1 MSKIIFT
8 PWKEQSELQ
17 SVRDHFYPPSMFNGP
32 DMRSRAC
39 ATVAAWKLRGNL
51 PHPVE
56 ATALLTDAILHD
68 DAKKNSIFSIRATYS
83 AAFCRFVT
91 GLVDSKLHGQRKT
104 MFQRA
109 IDLGLPASFVELRHE
124 ATHREL
130 PSLTVLRNAAQR
142 SLEWLWDYY
151 WAKIDL
157 NAGFAPDGVDDDIE
171 PVKTAVRACLAQVTG
186 ETGASEPPRKKRRV
200 QVLSGVAT
208 QLVSVCKS
216 SAKGAAAVS
225 GVLVEDEV
233 LVSGGRKLG
242 TSLDDEFSRWDYFLQ
257 VIVEGCPAFLTALV
271 EALVD
276 VLAFARSATKEDAHC
291 EGVFMWLD
299 HILCSS
305 QWESKRRL
313 LSFAYALSACE
324 QNSNHW
330 TDMLKERIQNAD
342 IDLSGSPGGRERS
355 GKDVNAPQSLHT
367 GTSHDL
373 DSLKDMGWEV
383 GHGGARGDTDSDK
396 LEVVLTP
403 GCSHRRKSSLV
414 MANEPG
420 KPRLDR
426 ADDKTACFVHSLIAG
441 EWVCPPGQARD
452 ARIAPGLLDDATR
465 FDDTAVDIDGVTV
478 TDMDNWTPRQSESIV
493 ESRQLTKKQLS
504 DMAWNVRKL
513 SKKLD
518 SIKLKLSVKN
528 VFVVTKAGDDS
539 VIAFTRKVTQWLLS
553 KDRDTEYNVYVERRL
568 EAAADFGASQLL
580 EDEPSAADRL
590 KFWDVKFVYENAY
603 LFDFVIT
610 LGGDGTVLYTSWLF
624 QQVVPPVLSFSLGS
638 LGFLTKF
645 DFNDYQKTLRSA
657 FKDGVVVSLRL
668 RFECTIM
675 RSNRRE
681 DGPLTH
687 SKKRDLVEELIG
699 EEVEGTLTHKPEKVV
714 QILNDVV
721 LDRGPNPTMSSI
733 ELFGD
738 DEHFTTLLADGVCIA
753 TPTGSTAYNLA
764 AGGSLCHPD
773 NPVILVTAICAHTL
787 SFRPIILPDTIVL
800 RMGVPYDART
810 TSWASFDGRERVELH
825 PGDYVTVSASRYPF
839 ANVLPQD
846 RRNNDW
852 VHSISKTLNW
862 NSRQKQKALK
872 S

>member
-1 MSKIIFT
+1 MSKVIFT
-8 PWKEQSELQ
+8 PWKEQLELQ
-17 SVRDHFYPPSMFNGP
+17 SVRNQFYPPPTYDGP

-157 NAGFAPDGVDDDIE
+157 NAGFAPDGVEDGIE
-171 PVKTAVRACLAQVTG
+171 PVKAAARACLAQVTG
-186 ETGASEPPRKKRRV
+186 ETGASEQPRKKRRV

-216 SAKGAAAVS
+216 SGKGAAAVS
-225 GVLVEDEV
+225 EVLVEDGV
-233 LVSGGRKLG
+233 LVSGERKLG
-242 TSLDDEFSRWDYFLQ
+242 TSLDDDFSRWDYFLQ
-257 VIVEGCPAFLTALV
+257 VIVEGYPAFLTGLV
-271 EALVD
+271 EAMVD
-276 VLAFARSATKEDAHC
+276 VLAFARSATKEDAQC
-291 EGVFMWLD
+291 EGVYMWLD
-299 HILCSS
+299 HIICSS

-324 QNSNHW
+324 W
-330 TDMLKERIQNAD
+330 I
-342 IDLSGSPGGRERS
+342 
-355 GKDVNAPQSLHT
+355 
-367 GTSHDL
+367 
-373 DSLKDMGWEV
+373 
-383 GHGGARGDTDSDK
+383 
-396 LEVVLTP
+396 
-403 GCSHRRKSSLV
+403 
-414 MANEPG
+414 
-420 KPRLDR
+420 
-426 ADDKTACFVHSLIAG
+426 
-441 EWVCPPGQARD
+441 CPPGQEKD
-452 ARIAPGLLDDATR
+452 ARTPRDTLDDAMG
-465 FDDTAVDIDGVTV
+465 FDDTAIDTDGVTV
-478 TDMDNWTPRQSESIV
+478 TDMDDWTPKQSETIV

-553 KDRDTEYNVYVERRL
+553 KDRDTKYHVYVERRL

-580 EDEPSAADRL
+580 EDEPSAAGRL
-590 KFWDVKFVYENAY
+590 KFWDNKFVYENAY

-645 DFNDYQKTLRSA
+645 DFNDYQKTLGSA
-657 FKDGVVVSLRL
+657 FKDGVAVSLRL

-675 RSNRRE
+675 RSNGRE
-681 DGPLTH
+681 DGSLTH

-810 TSWASFDGRERVELH
+810 SSWASFDGRERVELH

-852 VHSISKTLNW
+852 LLID
-862 NSRQKQKALK
+862 
-872 S
+872 